1 MELKDIDW
9 VALCEIFRLA
19 PLGMREPEKLKIT
32 PEYMMF
38 KYDLIVAN
46 GIDVGKSHLK
56 IQGSQNEPSM
66 IIARFYLLT

>member
-1 MELKDIDW
+1 
-9 VALCEIFRLA
+9 
-19 PLGMREPEKLKIT
+19 MREPEKLKII

-38 KYDLIVAN
+38 KYDLVVAN